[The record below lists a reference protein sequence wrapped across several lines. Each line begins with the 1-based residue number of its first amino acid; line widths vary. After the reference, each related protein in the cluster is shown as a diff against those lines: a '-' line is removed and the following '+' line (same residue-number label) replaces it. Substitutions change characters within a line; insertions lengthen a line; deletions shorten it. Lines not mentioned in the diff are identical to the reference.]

1 MKLDVRVKLILIV
14 LSATFAS
21 LNTDIIAESLMMT
34 AITLLL
40 SLCTGAVRFKPLLMY
55 AIFVLV
61 QYFVFPVSPR
71 TVVFMLSIL
80 VVNVRN
86 FLPTALC
93 IMLLYETTTVSQLM
107 SALTKMHLK
116 KQLTVTLAVVM
127 RYIPCLGEELAA
139 IRDALAVRNITA
151 GMTSAFRRAAARAEA
166 FCVPLMV
173 SSVRTANDLSAAAV
187 TRGIDEPCIPSC
199 RSAGKFGAADFAVL
213 AAVIAAVGWTVYMEY
228 FV

>member
-21 LNTDIIAESLMMT
+21 LNTNIIAESLMMT
-34 AITLLL
+34 AVTVLL
-40 SLCTGAVRFKPLLMY
+40 SLCTKAVRWRPLLVY
-55 AIFVLV
+55 AIFLSV
-61 QYFVFPVSPR
+61 QYYVFPVSLR
-71 TVVFMLSIL
+71 AVVFLLSIF

-107 SALTKMHLK
+107 SALTKMHIGR
-116 KQLTVTLAVVM
+116 QLTVTLAVVM
-127 RYIPCLGEELAA
+127 RYIPCLGEELSA

-151 GMTSAFRRAAARAEA
+151 GMTSPFRRAAAKAEA
-166 FCVPLMV
+166 FCIPLII

-187 TRGIDEPCIPSC
+187 TRGIDEPCMPSC
-199 RSAGKFGAADFAVL
+199 RSATHFGVPDIIVL
-213 AAVIAAVGWTVYMEY
+213 SAILFAVGWAVYMEY